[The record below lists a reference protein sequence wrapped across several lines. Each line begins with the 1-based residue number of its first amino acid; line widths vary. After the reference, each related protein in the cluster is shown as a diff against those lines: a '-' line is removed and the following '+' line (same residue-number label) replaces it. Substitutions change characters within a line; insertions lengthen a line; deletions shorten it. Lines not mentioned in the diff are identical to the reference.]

1 MRKPLRRQRLS
12 ATKYCPRRV
21 RSSPRL
27 PVGGTAAGGG
37 GPARGAVRRSPAGTP
52 DAVCAKLAAYEET
65 GVDPLSGGGTV
76 TEARAQTAAPARPA
90 PRAPP
95 WPVRAGAVRDRAR
108 VRPGA
113 AARVLSLVLIWVA
126 VPPTWVSSPVAAQP
140 AMWVTV
146 GGDRPTGLWAK
157 RDDMIVHTVEPYN
170 AEPPR
175 SALAGRTLTPVETFY
190 SRNHGPIPDIA
201 PEAWRLELPGLL
213 DRPRTL
219 SLAQLRGAFA
229 HRKVVAT
236 VQCAGNRRTGLLAV
250 RDLPGEIPWRAGAIS
265 TARWTGVSLADV
277 LAEARPRPGAAHVA
291 FTAPDVAAEAHP
303 PQPYG
308 ASIPL
313 AKAAA
318 GDVLLAWAMNDE
330 PLPPV
335 HGGPV
340 RLVVPGYIGARSVK
354 WVTGIAV
361 RERPSENY
369 FQAVSYRLLP
379 PGLQLG
385 PVAVNADLLAPEG
398 GAILPAGETSIT
410 ARACDTAAAAQ
421 PERAEPHRNPR
432 GYVNISWPRVRVIAR
447 RA

>member
-1 MRKPLRRQRLS
+1 M
-12 ATKYCPRRV
+12 
-21 RSSPRL
+21 
-27 PVGGTAAGGG
+27 
-37 GPARGAVRRSPAGTP
+37 GP
-52 DAVCAKLAAYEET
+52 
-65 GVDPLSGGGTV
+65 
-76 TEARAQTAAPARPA
+76 
-90 PRAPP
+90 
-95 WPVRAGAVRDRAR
+95 
-108 VRPGA
+108 
-113 AARVLSLVLIWVA
+113 
-126 VPPTWVSSPVAAQP
+126 
-140 AMWVTV
+140 
-146 GGDRPTGLWAK
+146 WAK

-190 SRNHGPIPDIA
+190 SRNHGPIPEIA
-201 PEAWRLELPGLL
+201 PDAWRLELTGLL

-219 SLAQLRGAFA
+219 SLAQLRVAFA

-250 RDLPGEIPWRAGAIS
+250 RDLPGEIPWRSGAIS

-291 FTAPDVAAEAHP
+291 FTAPDVAAEARP

-340 RLVVPGYIGARSVK
+340 RVVVPGYIGARSVK

-385 PVAVNADLLAPEG
+385 PVAVNADILTPEDGTILPAGPVLVTGYALG
-398 GAILPAGETSIT
+398 GDGRGVARVDVSLDQGRSWRQADLEPAAGPWAWRHWRIVLDLPAGETTIT
-410 ARACDTAAAAQ
+410 ARAWDTAAAAQ
-421 PERAEPHRNPR
+421 PERAEPLWNPG
-432 GYVNISWPRVRVIAR
+432 GYVNNSWPCVRVIAR